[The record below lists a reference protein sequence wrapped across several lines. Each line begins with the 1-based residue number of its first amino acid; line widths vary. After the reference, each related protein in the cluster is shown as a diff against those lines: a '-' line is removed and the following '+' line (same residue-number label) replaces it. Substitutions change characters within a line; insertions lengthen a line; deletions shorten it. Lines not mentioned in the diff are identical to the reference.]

1 MRKAG
6 ELFEAFNREKRLA
19 ANRSEPIGAGTYGVV
34 YPSDVDGNVIKQSI
48 TPDTFE
54 PTGLENEI
62 NMQAIASEMGIA
74 PRVAGLEKFPG
85 GVGNRIEMQDVRPN
99 FELHGTDRD
108 VPRGRDA
115 VRVNQQLGELALKG
129 VDLND
134 RHGANVMYNKMT
146 GRPMQLDFGLAR
158 KVEGEDQVIA
168 LMNATADGLEAAGLG
183 DIGSIYRETVMDFLN
198 GGDVAEAMDLA
209 KQGFS
214 RLQKLDGPVQLP
226 VPMFNVDTGLQ
237 LPL

>member
-1 MRKAG
+1 MIRKAG
-6 ELFEAFNREKRLA
+6 QLIDEYARERRLA
-19 ANRSEPIGAGTYGVV
+19 TLRDQPVGRGTYGVV
-34 YPSDVDGNVIKQSI
+34 YPSDVSGNVIKQTL
-48 TPDTFE
+48 TPDTFA
-54 PTGLENEI
+54 PTGMLNEA
-62 NMQAIASEMGIA
+62 NMQAIAAEMGIA
-74 PRVAGLEKFPG
+74 PRVVALEQFPG

-99 FELHGTDRD
+99 FELHGSERT

-134 RHGANVMYNKMT
+134 RHGGNVVYNKMT

-168 LMNATADGLEAAGLG
+168 LMNATAEGFDAAGLG
-183 DIGSIYRETVMDFLN
+183 DISSIYRETVMDYVN
-198 GGDVAEAMDLA
+198 GGDVAEAMDIA

-214 RLQKLDGPVQLP
+214 RLQKLSGPVEVP
-226 VPMFNVDTGLQ
+226 VPMFNAVTKERL
-237 LPL
+237 